1 MSGLRMNVEEFNAAV
16 RALTDMLT
24 TARPAEKHENARL
37 AVGFRAAVTMLGW
50 FAGLRTI
57 GPDDIRAG
65 RALYT
70 FVSGRMEHE
79 RRKSLMQAFERIARG
94 WAPQCPACG
103 RRMVQMTDPKGKE
116 VPGCWSCACGAW
128 FGKDMDT
135 ESRPVTPRRLWIID
149 RSWQKKI
156 ARKKSHRGKSG
167 RRRRRQPR
175 RIEPGGASF
184 EEV

>member
-16 RALTDMLT
+16 WALTDMLA
-24 TARPAEKHENARL
+24 TARPAEKHEYARL
-37 AVGFRAAVTMLGW
+37 TVGFRTAVTMLGW

-70 FVSGRMEHE
+70 FVKDRMEQE
-79 RRKSLMQAFERIARG
+79 QRKSLVHAFERIAHG

-103 RRMVQMTDPKGKE
+103 RRMVQMTDPKGRD

-128 FGKDMDT
+128 FGRDMDA

-156 ARKKSHRGKSG
+156 ARKKSHSGKNG

-175 RIEPGGASF
+175 RRVEPGGMF